1 MDIKDV
7 ILLAVGAFAGYYFV
21 AHLKKVGSV
30 A

>member
-1 MDIKDV
+1 MDVKDA
-7 ILLAVGAFAGYYFV
+7 ILLLVGAFAGYYFV